1 MPTMKTKVWVAVICA
16 LLAVC
21 VGLSLPMFLGN
32 EPAARARILSDGEVV
47 RTVLLDIDTEFT
59 VPAPGGGH
67 NVVTVRGGAIAVT
80 DATCPDH
87 YCMHRGFCDGGSS
100 IVCLPNRLVIEFL
113 GEQEVDFVVE

>member
-1 MPTMKTKVWVAVICA
+1 MPEMKTKVWVAVICA

-21 VGLSLPMFLGN
+21 VGLSLPVFLGS
-32 EPAARARILSDGEVV
+32 EPAAQARILSDGAVV
-47 RTVLLDIDTEFT
+47 RTVLLSVDTEFT

-67 NVVTVRGGAIAVT
+67 NVVTVRDGAIAVT
-80 DATCPDH
+80 EATCPDN

>member
-1 MPTMKTKVWVAVICA
+1 MADMKTRIWIGIICA

-21 VGLSLPMFLGN
+21 VGLSLPVFLGN
-32 EPAARARILSDGEVV
+32 EPAAMARVLSDGEPV
-47 RTVLLDIDTEFT
+47 RTVLLSVDTEFT

-67 NVVTVRGGAIAVT
+67 NVVTVRDGAIAVT
-80 DATCPDH
+80 EATCPDN

-113 GEQEVDFVVE
+113 GEQEVDLVVE